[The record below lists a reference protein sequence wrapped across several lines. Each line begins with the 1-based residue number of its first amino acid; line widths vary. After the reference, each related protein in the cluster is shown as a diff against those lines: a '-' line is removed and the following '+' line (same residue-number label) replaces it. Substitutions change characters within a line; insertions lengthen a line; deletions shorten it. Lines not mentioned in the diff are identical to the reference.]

1 MGKTLHQESTVRKG
15 AVASLERRVHRILSN
30 KVTEDNMLYNVSQS
44 KLWTEVTRE
53 DIVRDLKTA
62 SKTLK
67 LQDRGIE
74 YDMVGAHS
82 LRSGG
87 AMAIQIM
94 RYKYY

>member
-1 MGKTLHQESTVRKG
+1 M
-15 AVASLERRVHRILSN
+15 ASLERRVHRILSN

-53 DIVRDLKTA
+53 DIVRELKTA

-67 LQDRGIE
+67 LQDRGIDS
-74 YDMVGAHS
+74 DMVGAHS